1 MHRSIA
7 FTLLLIFSPF
17 ATAQDGAKFT
27 SFAGFD
33 LGKATLAQVAK
44 RLGPAKILEKGEAG
58 EYEAKICYR
67 MPGGTIYFLSGE
79 MGGPDHDLLGLGI
92 AGSSGSRSCAEFR
105 GSEVPSLELG
115 GLRLGLSK
123 AEFSRVVGGKVEWD
137 GDVGRVAF
145 ESRRPITP
153 AEFSLLPKGAKEAA
167 ESGQLQDYF
176 DVVVSVVGTFVRGK
190 LSAFQVWKV
199 ETL

>member
-7 FTLLLIFSPF
+7 FILLLIFSLF
-17 ATAQDGAKFT
+17 AMAQDGARFT
-27 SFAGFD
+27 SFAGFH

-44 RLGPAKILEKGEAG
+44 RLGPVKIVETGEAG

-67 MPGGTIYFLSGE
+67 VPDGAIYFLSGE
-79 MGGPDHDLLGLGI
+79 MGGPDHDLLGFGI
-92 AGSSGSRSCAEFR
+92 SGSSGSRACAEFR
-105 GSEVPSLELG
+105 GPVVPSLELG
-115 GLRLGLSK
+115 GLRPGLSK
-123 AEFSRVVGGKVEWD
+123 AEFSRIVGGKVDWN
-137 GDVGRVAF
+137 GNVGRVAF

-153 AEFSLLPKGAKEAA
+153 AEFSALPKGAQEAA
-167 ESGQLQDYF
+167 KAGQLQDYF

-190 LSAFQVWKV
+190 LSAFEVWKV